1 VASNPLYKLSMAA
14 GEMQADVTLVQ
25 IVDQNGPA
33 FRDTLI
39 IVRTKI
45 KTGQIKINASQIGS
59 SAAAMILQPST
70 GGYSLDLQDGAGT
83 NVGKMRGFLEN
94 MSLRANT
101 CQAGGASTATLD
113 ASASATNSYYN
124 GDILMLVA
132 GTGAGQ
138 ARVIIGYDGTTKVA
152 TVNAAWSTNPD
163 STTRF
168 VIDSGNR
175 TLDLA
180 VAELASIPA
189 AGAAAGLKLQFI
201 FQRFA
206 FKVTQTATV
215 QTLYNASN
223 VSLGT
228 RSVSDDGTTQ
238 TIAKVA

>member
-1 VASNPLYKLSMAA
+1 
-14 GEMQADVTLVQ
+14 
-25 IVDQNGPA
+25 
-33 FRDTLI
+33 
-39 IVRTKI
+39 
-45 KTGQIKINASQIGS
+45 
-59 SAAAMILQPST
+59 
-70 GGYSLDLQDGAGT
+70 
-83 NVGKMRGFLEN
+83 
-94 MSLRANT
+94 
-101 CQAGGASTATLD
+101 
-113 ASASATNSYYN
+113 
-124 GDILMLVA
+124 LVA